1 MYQTPTQSA
10 FNSCHSS
17 LPLRCLGLV
26 SGQFLLLGSATGVL
40 LQQSSESLAWRVADV
55 ELPALQ
61 VPEVFAERA
70 TAIDCQ

>member
-10 FNSCHSS
+10 FNSCHSA
-17 LPLRCLGLV
+17 LQLRCLGLA

-40 LQQSSESLAWRVADV
+40 LQQSSESMAGRVAYV
-55 ELPALQ
+55 ELRALQ